1 MLLSISLALPAFA
14 PSPGVSPAFAA
25 RASVVPALA
34 VRVGVPTLS
43 DSEAT
48 RDADSNVYV
57 GVAAALAE
65 AQAAT
70 LARVVTDLNLHSRD
84 SFEVGVGAG
93 SAAVSSFTN
102 QPQIVHGGL
111 EAARVIANAGGNA
124 MAGTKFPVAWLSSL
138 GVPGDADCLYTLTA
152 WNLPAVSVPHLY
164 TSVGVSGGAIELC
177 IDFRPR
183 AEVSSA

>member
-1 MLLSISLALPAFA
+1 MLWISLALPAFA

-34 VRVGVPTLS
+34 VRVGIPTLS

-48 RDADSNVYV
+48 RDADSSVYA

-70 LARVVTDLNLHSRD
+70 LAQVVADLNLHTRD

-102 QPQIVHGGL
+102 QPQIVRAESI
-111 EAARVIANAGGNA
+111 EAARAIANAGGNA

-164 TSVGVSGGAIELC
+164 TSVGVSNGAIELC

-183 AEVSSA
+183 AEVGSA

>member
-14 PSPGVSPAFAA
+14 PSLGVSPGFAT
-25 RASVVPALA
+25 RAS
-34 VRVGVPTLS
+34 VPTLS

-48 RDADSNVYV
+48 RDADTNVYV

-111 EAARVIANAGGNA
+111 EAARVVANSGGNA

-138 GVPGDADCLYTLTA
+138 GVPGDTDCLYTLTA

-164 TSVGVSGGAIELC
+164 SSVGVSGGAIELC

-183 AEVSSA
+183 AEAG